1 MASTQCTKMMYM
13 ENEDEKK
20 FNDFLAVTGTIVV
33 LLGANFLCIVAAIV
47 ASNVITKSLG
57 I

>member
-1 MASTQCTKMMYM
+1 MVSTQCTKMMYM

-20 FNDFLAVTGTIVV
+20 FNDFLAVIGTIVV